1 MSIGLLVLQLM
12 VNFKMTLREINR
24 DADFATE
31 LTQILKTYLVDT
43 NSDVY
48 NT

>member
-1 MSIGLLVLQLM
+1 MSIGLHALQLM

-24 DADFATE
+24 DADFVTDSTE
-31 LTQILKTYLVDT
+31 ILKTYLVDT